1 MTELAR
7 ERVQDVMAEIRPLLE
22 AHGAEVGH
30 WDIPLDIDFNRYLQ
44 ADDADILRIYTAR
57 VDGELVGYAIYFL
70 LFGTHFKSTRSAF
83 EDGFYVMP
91 ERRDSGLW
99 LQLLM
104 YAERELT
111 TDGAKLISQHQKV
124 QFPQFATGLAALG
137 YEHIDNVWGKRLG

>member
-7 ERVQDVMAEIRPLLE
+7 ERVEEIIPEIRPLLE
-22 AHGAEVGH
+22 AQWAEVGR
-30 WDIPLDIDFNRYLQ
+30 WDMPLDIDFNRYIHSGE
-44 ADDADILRIYTAR
+44 AVHIYTAR
-57 VDGELVGYAIYFL
+57 VDGSLVGFAIYFL
-70 LFGTHFKSTRSAF
+70 LYGTHFQSVKTAF
-83 EDGFYVMP
+83 EDSFYVKP
-91 ERRDSGLW
+91 EQRDSGLW

-111 TDGAKLISQHQKV
+111 ADGAKLISQHQKV